1 MDAPILEVR
10 DLVTAFHT
18 PMGEVRAV
26 DGVSLQVRPGTTLG
40 IVGESGSGKSMLSLS
55 IMGLVPPPGRI
66 QAGQI
71 LFEGRDL
78 RTLSA
83 ARMREIRGNRI
94 AMVFQEPMT
103 SLNPVHTVGFQ
114 IMEAVR
120 AHHSMA
126 DSDLKALAIE
136 ALAKVRISSPER
148 RFAEYPHQLS
158 GGMRQRVMIA
168 MALACKPAVLIA
180 DEPTTAL
187 DVTIQA
193 QILQLLRDLQ
203 QETGMAIVLI
213 THDLG
218 VIAQCADEVA
228 VMYAGKVMEAASVSA
243 VFQDTQH
250 PYTLGLMSSLP
261 RMSADTA
268 RLLTIRGT
276 VPPPFR
282 YPAGCRF
289 NPRCLFASERCRRDL
304 PALEEVAPG
313 HAAACWNVPLEQFA

>member
-148 RFAEYPHQLS
+148 RFAERSEEHTS
-158 GGMRQRVMIA
+158 
-168 MALACKPAVLIA
+168 
-180 DEPTTAL
+180 E
-187 DVTIQA
+187 
-193 QILQLLRDLQ
+193 LQSRENL
-203 QETGMAIVLI
+203 V
-213 THDLG
+213 
-218 VIAQCADEVA
+218 
-228 VMYAGKVMEAASVSA
+228 
-243 VFQDTQH
+243 
-250 PYTLGLMSSLP
+250 
-261 RMSADTA
+261 
-268 RLLTIRGT
+268 
-276 VPPPFR
+276 
-282 YPAGCRF
+282 
-289 NPRCLFASERCRRDL
+289 
-304 PALEEVAPG
+304 
-313 HAAACWNVPLEQFA
+313 